1 MKKVAVFA
9 AALAL
14 MAMLFGCA
22 PSIEKENAKAPTRKE
37 RLETVGEY
45 LDAKGDPI
53 KLEDVTAD
61 NWYKVR
67 LTYPVDFIKEDRLET
82 FKEAYEEVSVDDIN
96 RVSVV
101 MSKEQYENLKKSADE
116 AILSEFDACKSGKL
130 DVVIPTVTD
139 ITYDDLYKEVYVMIS
154 GNAEKEQITSLSFV
168 LCREVY
174 TYKTLVGNNA
184 KTKIIIVDADT
195 QSVYGELSYDDVF
208 DYLSKEEKKDES

>member
-1 MKKVAVFA
+1 MKKLAVFA
-9 AALAL
+9 AILALA
-14 MAMLFGCA
+14 AMICACA
-22 PSIEKENAKAPTRKE
+22 PSIDKEKAKTPTRKE

-53 KLEDVTAD
+53 KLSEVTAD

-67 LTYPVDFIKEDRLET
+67 LTYPVDFIKEDKLES

-101 MSKEQYENLKKSADE
+101 MSKEQYENLEKSSEE
-116 AILSEFDACKSGKL
+116 AILSEFEACKSGKL
-130 DVVIPTVTD
+130 DMVIPTVTD

-184 KTKIIIVDADT
+184 ETKIIIVDADT

-208 DYLSKEEKKDES
+208 DYLNKGDKNNES